1 MALSVQ
7 ASVLAKR
14 RVFSYANGLKPGI
27 VGLLSWL
34 FQYFAQ
40 FAGNPD
46 LQFVPMDTLTNG
58 NTVIADAACKVYAIV
73 LTKATAT
80 KSWFKGTDSASTSTT
95 DGSQDIGFSISGA
108 GNAMA
113 FIYPKGMSLA
123 NGLTVCANTTGT
135 GASGSGANG
144 PAGFVLLGNP

>member
-1 MALSVQ
+1 MAISVQ
-7 ASVLAKR
+7 ASMLAKR
-14 RVFSYANGLKPGI
+14 RVFSYANGLKPGV

-40 FAGNPD
+40 FKSNPD

-58 NTVIADAACKVYAIV
+58 NTVIADAACKIYAIV

-80 KSWFKGTDSASTSTT
+80 AAWFKGTDHASTSTT
-95 DGSQDIGFSISGA
+95 DGSQAIGFEISGA
-108 GNAMA
+108 GNAVGLIFPDGLSMA
-113 FIYPKGMSLA
+113 SGF
-123 NGLTVCANTTGT
+123 TVCANTTGT
-135 GASGSGANG
+135 GATGSGANG

>member
-1 MALSVQ
+1 MPLSTQV
-7 ASVLAKR
+7 SLLAKR
-14 RVFSYANGLKPGI
+14 RVMSYANSLKPG
-27 VGLLSWL
+27 VNGTLSWL

-40 FAGNPD
+40 FKGNPD

-80 KSWFKGTDSASTSTT
+80 KSWFKGTDNATTSTT
-95 DGSQDIGFSISGA
+95 DGSQDLGLAISGA
-108 GNAMA
+108 DNSMALIFPDGLAMA
-113 FIYPKGMSLA
+113 S
-123 NGLTVCANTTGT
+123 GLTVCANTTGT
-135 GASGSGANG
+135 GATGSGANG